1 MKVNIHKKNLLIYIL
16 LLMAFIVLG
25 SFYGGPV
32 SFVPLYALLLL
43 IPVSI
48 IYIFVNYRLLSL
60 YQEIEV
66 HKVSKGENHY
76 FRALIENSGILPIHK
91 MALTTY
97 NDRCD
102 LYDIENGALV
112 SLDIRDKI
120 ELSSQISCKY
130 AGAYNIGIEKVSFT
144 DPFNIFSVDIDVPYS
159 FRAIVRP
166 RITDIANKALDLEN
180 LINSTGL
187 KSTRQFEEIPG
198 SDMRSYQAGD
208 SLSSINW
215 KVSAKFSDL
224 LVRLPDPMEKRHVVI
239 IMEASNTPEIDWD
252 TEFLRKRDYFLE
264 FAVSAAY
271 LFGNQGVP
279 VEIIYPSGD
288 VKHSIVD
295 SYDTFLEFYNVVADG
310 IFYSSSNVKTQL
322 KSLIKEKRDSN
333 GTDTW
338 IILREEYSNQADFCS
353 IIS

>member
-1 MKVNIHKKNLLIYIL
+1 MKVNIYKKNLFIYLAL
-16 LLMAFIVLG
+16 LVGVIVLA

-43 IPVSI
+43 IPVSVL
-48 IYIFVNYRLLSL
+48 YIFINYRLMSL

-66 HKVSKGENHY
+66 HKVSKGENHN
-76 FRALIENSGILPIHK
+76 FRALIDNSGFLPIHK

-97 NDRCD
+97 HDRCD
-102 LYDIENGALV
+102 LYDIQNGSLI
-112 SLDIRDKI
+112 SLDCRDKT
-120 ELSSQISCKY
+120 ELSSRISCRY
-130 AGAYNIGIEKVSFT
+130 AGAYNIGIEKISFS

-187 KSTRQFEEIPG
+187 KSSRQLDEITG
-198 SDMRSYQAGD
+198 SDMRTYQIGD

-215 KVSAKFSDL
+215 KVSAKLSEL
-224 LVRLPDPMEKRHVVI
+224 YVRLPDPMEKRHVTI
-239 IMEASNTPEIDWD
+239 LMDASNIPEIDWD
-252 TEFLRKRDYFLE
+252 TEFLKKRDYFLE

-271 LFGNQGVP
+271 HFGNQGVP

-288 VKHSIVD
+288 IKHSIVD

-310 IFYSSSNVKTQL
+310 IFYSSESVKKQL
-322 KSLIKEKRDSN
+322 QSLIQEKRDSY

-338 IILREEYSNQADFCS
+338 IILREDCTSKSDFCS
-353 IIS
+353 IIG

>member
-1 MKVNIHKKNLLIYIL
+1 MKVIIHRKNLLIYFAL
-16 LLMAFIVLG
+16 LVGFIVLA

-43 IPVSI
+43 IPVSAT
-48 IYIFVNYRLLSL
+48 YIFVNYRLMTL

-66 HKVSKGENHY
+66 HKVSKGENHN

-91 MALTTY
+91 MALSTY
-97 NDRCD
+97 DDRCD
-102 LYDIENGALV
+102 VYDIENGALI
-112 SLDIRDKI
+112 SLDARDKT
-120 ELSSQISCKY
+120 ELSSQISCRY
-130 AGAYNIGIEKVSFT
+130 AGAYNVGIEKVSFT

-187 KSTRQFEEIPG
+187 KSSRQFEEIPG
-198 SDMRSYQAGD
+198 SDMRTYQKGD
-208 SLSSINW
+208 PLSSINW

-224 LVRLPDPMEKRHVVI
+224 YVRLPDPMEKRHVTI
-239 IMEASNTPEIDWD
+239 LMNASNIPEIDWD
-252 TEFLRKRDYFLE
+252 TQFLKKRDYFLE

-271 LFGNQGVP
+271 YFGNQGVP

-288 VKHSIVD
+288 IKHSIVD
-295 SYDTFLEFYNVVADG
+295 SYDSFLEFYNVVADG
-310 IFYSSSNVKTQL
+310 IFYSSESVQRQL
-322 KSLIKEKRDSN
+322 QSLIQEKRDSY

-338 IILREEYSNQADFCS
+338 IILREDCDSKSDFCS
-353 IIS
+353 IIG